1 MKKLILILAL
11 LLLALQYRLWVGDGS
26 VREIHHSRQQIEAQQ
41 QENQKLT
48 ARNERLRAEV
58 QALRRD
64 PAAVESQAREALGM
78 VKRSET
84 FYMLA
89 DE

>member
-1 MKKLILILAL
+1 MKKLLFVLVIVLI
-11 LLLALQYRLWVGDGS
+11 ALQYRLWVGDGS
-26 VREIHHSRQQIEAQQ
+26 VRALHHLSAKIAAQQ
-41 QENQKLT
+41 HDNKILLD
-48 ARNERLRAEV
+48 RNERLRAQV

-78 VKRSET
+78 VKRGET
-84 FYMLA
+84 FYMLT